1 MIEVNQVVKVQGKR
15 KILDQVSFQIEEG
28 AFLGIFGESG
38 TGKTTLLNILGLLE
52 KPSAGAITFD
62 GIKNPTNREVEKLQ
76 REKIGYV
83 FQNFGL
89 LANESVRN
97 NLVIGLKRFRYA
109 KPKREQLMLESLEQ
123 VGLSNILDKKIFE
136 LSGGEQQ
143 RVALARVILKKPKYV
158 FADEPTGNLDEKN
171 SERVFQILRNFQ
183 TEHNATVV
191 FVTHNQELIKKT
203 EKILQLPM

>member
-97 NLVIGLKRFRYA
+97 NLVIGLKRFRYT
-109 KPKREQLMLESLEQ
+109 KQKREQLMLESLEQ

>member
-109 KPKREQLMLESLEQ
+109 KQKREQLMLESLEQ

-183 TEHNATVV
+183 TEHNATVI